1 MTPAEILI
9 WGRAFKLGVA
19 AERDRIRGLLAQAD
33 AIADELV
40 ALRTEV
46 HRLEVLASAAP
57 SALVDALTASRSEPP
72 GARWARPRQPSRTSH
87 R

>member
-1 MTPAEILI
+1 MIISGNASAPTPII

-40 ALRTEV
+40 ALRTKV

-57 SALVDALTASRSEPP
+57 DQALHWST
-72 GARWARPRQPSRTSH
+72 H
-87 R
+87 